1 MEKFQYKALR
11 ILRCQHVHGVF
22 GNLKYVYVMPL
33 FSYSFFKKFYLY
45 CNSQQSL
52 QFIIELHR
60 KLLRPRL
67 TFMGKKI
74 VSVLMSFDI
83 SGSKIPKWCLF
94 WRGAWVWDTNKR
106 KGHQDQERHKEG
118 ERRETVTLIEGDFQN
133 KSKFLLNLL

>member
-1 MEKFQYKALR
+1 MQKFQYKALR
-11 ILRCQHVHGVF
+11 ILCCQHVHGVF

-67 TFMGKKI
+67 TFTGKKI
-74 VSVLMSFDI
+74 VSVLMSLTFLGQKSQNDVCFD
-83 SGSKIPKWCLF
+83 G
-94 WRGAWVWDTNKR
+94 GAWVWDTNKR

-118 ERRETVTLIEGDFQN
+118 EGARP
-133 KSKFLLNLL
+133 